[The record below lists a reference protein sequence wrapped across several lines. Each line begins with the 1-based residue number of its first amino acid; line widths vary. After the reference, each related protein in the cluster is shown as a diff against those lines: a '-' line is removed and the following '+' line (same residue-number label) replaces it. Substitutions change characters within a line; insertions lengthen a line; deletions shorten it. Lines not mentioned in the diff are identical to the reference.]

1 MLLQL
6 ELESNIPIYK
16 QIANQIIVGIAKG
29 ELTEG
34 EELPSVRQMASDIGI
49 NMHTVN
55 KAYSNLKQA
64 GWVIIHRKKGVLIC
78 TSLKSQVDNHFVE
91 ILRDSL
97 EVSIAEAFLKGV
109 TKDEFTK
116 LIEEKYAEYRGGNSQ

>member
-55 KAYSNLKQA
+55 KAYGILKQA
-64 GWVIIHRKKGVLIC
+64 GWVIIHRKKGALVS

-97 EVSIAEAFLKGV
+97 EASIAEAFLKGI
-109 TKDEFTK
+109 TKEEFVK
-116 LIEEKYAEYRGGNSQ
+116 LIEEKYSEFKVV